1 MLLAEAVTFDPGLV
15 VAVFVV
21 FLLVCAAALAV
32 VVTGLC
38 AGFRVGRDPG
48 RTKAMTAW
56 RTCLGFEAAALLLAV
71 VAGAPLTFCAIVAAL
86 TALTAA
92 MPRLG
97 AVTRRA

>member
-1 MLLAEAVTFDPGLV
+1 
-15 VAVFVV
+15 
-21 FLLVCAAALAV
+21 
-32 VVTGLC
+32 
-38 AGFRVGRDPG
+38 
-48 RTKAMTAW
+48 MTAW
-56 RTCLGFEAAALLLAV
+56 RTCLGIEAAALLLAV